1 MIGPRVRRA
10 SPEKVA
16 ELDQGE
22 GSEGRQAEVPLSVKR
37 RRMALPVPE
46 RHQACTQT
54 MPEECLSEPG
64 KEGACATQV
73 QQEQACCALFIPP
86 KSPATSG
93 PTSVIC

>member
-1 MIGPRVRRA
+1 MTGLRARQA
-10 SPEKVA
+10 SPEKVT
-16 ELDQGE
+16 ELDQEE

-37 RRMALPVPE
+37 RRMALPVSE
-46 RHQACTQT
+46 RHQACAQT
-54 MPEECLSEPG
+54 TPEECLSEPG

-93 PTSVIC
+93 PPSVIC